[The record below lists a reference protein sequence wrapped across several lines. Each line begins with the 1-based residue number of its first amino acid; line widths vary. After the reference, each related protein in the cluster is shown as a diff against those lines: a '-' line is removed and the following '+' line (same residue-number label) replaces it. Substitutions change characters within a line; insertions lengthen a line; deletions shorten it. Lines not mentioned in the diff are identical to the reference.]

1 MNSMTR
7 SGTPAKAIGPAYKM
21 MIQVVVISI
30 ALLACPLLAAAS
42 DDPYGWLEDITGD
55 RSLAWVRQ
63 QDARTQA
70 VLEASPN
77 FEPIRARLLEI
88 FNSKQRIPFV
98 TKHGEFL
105 YNFWRDAQH
114 VRGIWRRT
122 TMEEFRKA
130 DPAWETVLDLD
141 QLAASEKKNWVWKGE
156 QVLKPDY
163 DRSLVLLSSGGA
175 DAVEVREFDLNL
187 KQFVPAGFEIPE
199 SKTDVSWRNR
209 DALYVGTDFGPG
221 SMTDSG
227 YPRLV
232 KEWKRGTPLAQART
246 VFEGKATDVDVSAD
260 VVHDHGHVYEFINQ
274 GTTFFEQTVFIR
286 RGDDWVRIDKPADAD
301 VDTYSDYLLLRL
313 KSDWTVNAATYHA
326 GTLLADKVDAYLAGK
341 RQFTLLFEPTA
352 RRSLSSFSGTK
363 NYLLLNELDNVSSR
377 PVLLN
382 AADGTWTPAS
392 MEVPQFGSVDV
403 SPVDSDESDEYFELV
418 EDFLTPS
425 SLYLGTAGKP
435 GRDLLKSLPAFFD
448 SAGLQ
453 IEQHEAISKDG
464 TRIPYF
470 QVSRRKMALDG
481 NNVTLL
487 TGYGGFEISL
497 QPDYQAD
504 IGAAWLERGGV
515 FVVAN
520 IRGGGEFGPDWHNA
534 ARKEHRQRAY
544 DDFIAVAE
552 SLIDRKV
559 TSPQRLGIEGG
570 SNGGLLMGVMLTERP
585 DLFGAVACESPLLDM
600 RRYNKL
606 LAGASWVDEYG
617 NPDDPADWAYIG
629 QYSPYQNVMKDRHY
643 PPVLFTTSTRDDRVH
658 PGHARKMA
666 AKMEDQGHDVLFYE
680 NIEGGHR
687 GAANNEQ
694 AAFMKALDYTF
705 LWNELGKMGH

>member
-1 MNSMTR
+1 
-7 SGTPAKAIGPAYKM
+7 M
-21 MIQVVVISI
+21 MIQVIVLSI
-30 ALLACPLLAAAS
+30 ALLASPLLAAAS

-63 QDARTQA
+63 QDARTKA
-70 VLEASPN
+70 ILEASPD
-77 FEPIRARLLEI
+77 FEPIRTRLLEI

-98 TKHGEFL
+98 TKHGEFF

-122 TMEEFRKA
+122 TMEEYRKA
-130 DPAWETVLDLD
+130 EPAWETVLDVD

-175 DAVEVREFDLNL
+175 DAVKVREFDLKL

-199 SKTDVSWRNR
+199 SKTNVSWRNR

-227 YPRLV
+227 YPRVV
-232 KEWKRGTPLAQART
+232 KEWKRGTPLTQART
-246 VFEGKATDVDVSAD
+246 VFEGKATDVEVSAD
-260 VVHDHGHVYEFINQ
+260 VVHDHGHIYEFINQ
-274 GTTFFEQTVFIR
+274 GTTFFEETVFIR

-313 KSDWTVNAATYHA
+313 KSDWTVNASTYHA
-326 GTLLADKVDAYLAGK
+326 GTLLAEKVDAYLAGK

-352 RRSLSSFSGTK
+352 RRSLASFSGTK
-363 NYLLLNELDNVSSR
+363 NYLILNELDNVSSR

-392 MEVPQFGSVDV
+392 IESPQFGSVDV
-403 SPVDSDESDEYFELV
+403 SPLDSDESDEYFELV

-448 SAGLQ
+448 TAGLQ

-464 TRIPYF
+464 SRIPYF
-470 QVSRRKMALDG
+470 QVSRKKMALDG

-559 TSPQRLGIEGG
+559 TSPKRLGIEGG
-570 SNGGLLMGVMLTERP
+570 SNGGLLMGVMLIERP

-629 QYSPYQNVMKDRHY
+629 KYSPYQNVVKDRHY

-666 AKMEDQGHDVLFYE
+666 AKMEDQGHDFLFYE

-694 AAFMKALDYTF
+694 EAFMEALDYTF
-705 LWNELGKMGH
+705 LWNELGRTGH

>member
-1 MNSMTR
+1 
-7 SGTPAKAIGPAYKM
+7 M

-42 DDPYGWLEDITGD
+42 DDPYAWMEDITGD

-63 QDARTQA
+63 QDARTKA
-70 VLEASPN
+70 VLEASPD

-105 YNFWRDAQH
+105 NNFWRDAQH

-122 TMEEFRKA
+122 TMEEYRKT

-156 QVLKPDY
+156 HVLKPDY

-175 DAVEVREFDLNL
+175 DAVEVREFDLKL

-199 SKTDVSWRNR
+199 AKTDVSWRNR

-227 YPRLV
+227 YPRVV
-232 KEWKRGTPLAQART
+232 KEWKRGTPLSQART
-246 VFEGKATDVDVSAD
+246 VFEGKATDVDVAAD
-260 VVHDHGHVYEFINQ
+260 VVHNHGHVYEFINQ

-313 KSDWTVNAATYHA
+313 KSDWMVNAATYRA
-326 GTLLADKVDAYLAGK
+326 GTLMAEKVDAYLAGK
-341 RQFTLLFEPTA
+341 RQFTLLFEPSA
-352 RRSLSSFSGTK
+352 RRSLASFSGTK
-363 NYLLLNELDNVSSR
+363 NYLILNELDNVSSR

-382 AADGTWTPAS
+382 AADGAWTPTS
-392 MEVPQFGSVDV
+392 MEAPQFGSVDV
-403 SPVDSDESDEYFELV
+403 SPLDSDESDDYFELI

-425 SLYLGTAGKP
+425 SLYLGTTGKP

-464 TRIPYF
+464 ARIPYF
-470 QVSRRKMALDG
+470 QVSRKKMVLDG

-497 QPDYQAD
+497 QPDYQAGV
-504 IGAAWLERGGV
+504 GAAWLERGGV

-570 SNGGLLMGVMLTERP
+570 SNGGLLIGVMLTERP

-629 QYSPYQNVMKDRHY
+629 KYSPYQNVVKDRHY
-643 PPVLFTTSTRDDRVH
+643 PPVLFSTSTRDDRVH

-705 LWNELGKMGH
+705 LWNELGKTRR